1 MTGTGSTP
9 TKPVPTPQLGS
20 KPKEPNASDK
30 LQNFKTQF
38 ANFMSRWIS
47 SKNVFVAPARKAE
60 TLPKWADLLKNE
72 LFVVFEEG
80 ESFSTRERT
89 FPAEQRLEIGLLCFP
104 KLEKN

>member
-1 MTGTGSTP
+1 
-9 TKPVPTPQLGS
+9 
-20 KPKEPNASDK
+20 
-30 LQNFKTQF
+30 
-38 ANFMSRWIS
+38 MSRWITS
-47 SKNVFVAPARKAE
+47 ENVFVAPARKAE

-80 ESFSTRERT
+80 ESFSPRERT

>member
-9 TKPVPTPQLGS
+9 TKPVPTPQRGS